1 MDNIPVKGPLSDDQ
15 LEITENA
22 GILIHGDA
30 IETVGLFTELKSLTP
45 EVEQIE
51 GDFVAMPGLVDV
63 HTHLA
68 WTGSRA
74 KDYALR
80 LSGTSYTDIARQ
92 GGGIWNT
99 VTSTRKAGNE
109 TLTRLIVQRAE
120 RLLKMGITTVE
131 IKSGYGLDVDSELKI
146 LEAIHKARDV
156 SGADLV
162 ATCLAAHI
170 KPKDFAGS
178 PGEYLEYLVKELLP
192 HVKSRS
198 LSNRVDIYVDEGAF
212 GVDDARY
219 YLTEAKKL
227 GFELVV
233 HADQFS
239 AGGSG
244 LAVEMEAVSA
254 DHLEASSEKD
264 IRKLAASR
272 VFPVVLPGSSMG
284 LGVGYA
290 PARRLLDAG
299 ASLVIA
305 SDWNPGSAPMGNLL
319 LQAAVLGAYEKLTI
333 AETLSAL
340 TCRAAGALRVND
352 RGILKPGLLADFI
365 SFPCSDFREIVY
377 YQGEMMPGMVWK
389 KGRRRD

>member
-1 MDNIPVKGPLSDDQ
+1 MQGKLRLVGPFRQVLTMDNIPVKGPLSDDQ

-92 GGGIWNT
+92 GEGIWNT

-198 LSNRVDIYVDEGAF
+198 LSNRVDI
-212 GVDDARY
+212 
-219 YLTEAKKL
+219 
-227 GFELVV
+227 
-233 HADQFS
+233 
-239 AGGSG
+239 
-244 LAVEMEAVSA
+244 
-254 DHLEASSEKD
+254 
-264 IRKLAASR
+264 
-272 VFPVVLPGSSMG
+272 
-284 LGVGYA
+284 
-290 PARRLLDAG
+290 
-299 ASLVIA
+299 
-305 SDWNPGSAPMGNLL
+305 
-319 LQAAVLGAYEKLTI
+319 
-333 AETLSAL
+333 
-340 TCRAAGALRVND
+340 
-352 RGILKPGLLADFI
+352 
-365 SFPCSDFREIVY
+365 
-377 YQGEMMPGMVWK
+377 
-389 KGRRRD
+389 